1 MDKQRLWDE
10 TWLQFAN
17 MMARRH
23 SKCASKSVACV
34 IVKDEKPISI
44 GLNGTPSGHTN
55 CNEIYLKRDD
65 AFYKRADLVRD
76 EDVKLF
82 ERQAEIIQDGIPFIK
97 CSDPYDHHNWS
108 KQHEI
113 HAEINAI
120 GKLAADSTNA
130 LGATAYVTHSPC
142 HACSLALIAARVAR
156 VVYTVGYEHGDG
168 IALMR
173 ASGIEVLH
181 MPLEEMSKN
190 AL

>member
-1 MDKQRLWDE
+1 MEKQRLWDE
-10 TWLQFAN
+10 TWLLFAE
-17 MMARRH
+17 MMANRH

-55 CNEIYLKRDD
+55 CNEIYMKREDG
-65 AFYKRADLVRD
+65 FYKRVDAMTEIESDLLDDQDRLLH
-76 EDVKLF
+76 EGALF
-82 ERQAEIIQDGIPFIK
+82 MK

-130 LGATAYVTHSPC
+130 FGATAYVTHSPC
-142 HACSLALIAARVAR
+142 HACSLALIASKVSR
-156 VVYTVGYEHGDG
+156 VVYSVGYEHGDG
-168 IALMR
+168 LELMR
-173 ASGIEVLH
+173 ESGIEVLH
-181 MPLEEMSKN
+181 MPLGKMSKN
-190 AL
+190 TL

>member
-1 MDKQRLWDE
+1 MEKQRLWDE
-10 TWLQFAN
+10 TWLLFAD
-17 MMARRH
+17 MMANRH

-55 CNEIYLKRDD
+55 CNEIYMKRTDG
-65 AFYKRADLVRD
+65 FYKRAEAMTESELDLLDEQVRLVH
-76 EDVKLF
+76 EGTLYL
-82 ERQAEIIQDGIPFIK
+82 K
-97 CSDPYDHHNWS
+97 CTDPYDHHNWS

-130 LGATAYVTHSPC
+130 FGATAYVTHSPC
-142 HACSLALIAARVAR
+142 HACSLALIASRVSR
-156 VVYTVGYEHGDG
+156 VVYAVGYEHGDG
-168 IALMR
+168 LELMR
-173 ASGIEVLH
+173 ESGIEVLH
-181 MPLEEMSKN
+181 MPLEKMSKN